1 MARILKFYFLVDFC
15 ARVLGGF
22 WRANSWRVWREFG
35 GRILANAR
43 AQGAPCVAWILK
55 FGEFLV
61 QISR

>member
-1 MARILKFYFLVDFC
+1 MDFWCGEHGILGVCGVNLAGEF
-15 ARVLGGF
+15 
-22 WRANSWRVWREFG
+22 SVWREFG

-43 AQGAPCVAWILK
+43 AQGAPCVARILK